1 MSNTNPTSVHSV
13 AFIGSYSP
21 RQCGIATFTT
31 DLLKAVSEQNP
42 DVNCFVIP
50 VNDTAE
56 GYDYPAEARFEIQEQ
71 NIDSYR
77 TAADF
82 LNITGVDLVCLQ
94 HEYGIYGGTA
104 GSHILALLREL
115 RMPVVTTFHT
125 VLKNPDAYQRKVLTE
140 IAKLSDRVVVM
151 SQIAVDFLK
160 DIYDVPADKIDLI
173 HHGIPDVP
181 FVDPNFYKD
190 QFGVE
195 GKPLLLTFGLLSANK
210 GIESVINALP
220 TVLERYPDLV
230 YFVVGATHPNVLRH
244 DGEDYRLKLRYLARQ
259 KGVSDHLVF
268 YNRFV
273 SMKEL
278 IEFIG
283 ATDIYITPYLNQ
295 AQIVSGTLAYTVGAG
310 KPVISTPYWY
320 AEELLADGRGSL
332 VPFGDSEAIADQII
346 YLLDNPAE
354 RHAMR
359 KKAYLFGREM
369 IWSVSAQ
376 HYLDSFELASQASV
390 LSPRPVIDK
399 GHNQPL
405 DLPPL
410 NLDHV
415 QRMTDST
422 GIFQHA
428 LFDIPNFRE
437 GYTTDDNARAL
448 ILCILL
454 ESTDAHLQKQAYKLA
469 PHYMA
474 FLNYA
479 YSEQTRRFRNFMSFD
494 RYWLEEVGS
503 EDSHGRALWALG
515 TVLGRSN
522 SQGMVGL
529 ASRIFSSALPG
540 VQDFTSPRTW
550 AYTMLGIHEYLK
562 RLGGDRVVREVL
574 THLSEKLFQLY
585 KANSKPEWSWFEEI
599 VSYGNAILPHALLI
613 SATELGRN
621 DMKDAALKSLKWL
634 IDQQTEDGYFNFIGN
649 NGFYPRAGEKA
660 AFDQQ
665 PIEVQS
671 MVSACLYTYSV
682 TQDNY
687 WYQQARS
694 AFEWLLGRNH
704 LGEILYVPHTGGCRD
719 GLHPNGVNQNQGA
732 ESTLSYLISNV
743 EIQLCESMM
752 EFNNPIQ
759 KRSEAPTQ
767 TALTVVDMSQKEA
780 IK

>member
-1 MSNTNPTSVHSV
+1 MSENRPSLQRV

-21 RQCGIATFTT
+21 RQCGIATYTT
-31 DLLKAVSEQNP
+31 DLSKAICEHNP
-42 DVNCFVIP
+42 EMNSFIVP
-50 VNDTAE
+50 VNDTEE
-56 GYDYPAEARFEIQEQ
+56 GYNYPPEVRFEIQEQ

-82 LNITGVDLVCLQ
+82 LNINGVDLVCLQ

-125 VLKNPDAYQRKVLTE
+125 VLKDPDTYQRKVLME
-140 IAKLSDRVVVM
+140 IARLSDRVVVM

-160 DIYDVPADKIDLI
+160 DIYEIPAEKIDLI

-181 FVDPNFYKD
+181 FVDPHFYKD

-210 GIESVINALP
+210 GIENVINALP
-220 TVLERYPDLV
+220 EILKHYPDLV

-244 DGEDYRLKLRYLARQ
+244 DGEDYRLRLRYLARQ
-259 KGVSDHLVF
+259 KGVSDHLIF

-320 AEELLADGRGSL
+320 AEELLADGRGIL
-332 VPFGDSEAIADQII
+332 VPFGDSEAIAEQVI
-346 YLLDNPAE
+346 YLLDHEAE

-359 KKAYLFGREM
+359 KKAYLFGRDM
-369 IWSVSAQ
+369 IWSASAQ
-376 HYLDSFELASQASV
+376 RYMDSFERASQARA
-390 LSPRPVIDK
+390 LAPRPVMDK
-399 GHNQPL
+399 ISNRPI
-405 DLPPL
+405 DLPTL
-410 NLDHV
+410 KLDHV

-428 LFDIPNFRE
+428 LYDIPYFQE

-448 ILCILL
+448 LLCVLL
-454 ESTDAHLQKQAYKLA
+454 ESADTHLQKQAHVLSS
-469 PHYMA
+469 HYMA
-474 FLNYA
+474 FLYYA
-479 YSEQTRRFRNFMSFD
+479 YSESEKRFRNFMSFD
-494 RYWLEEVGS
+494 RHWLEKVGS
-503 EDSHGRALWALG
+503 EDSHGRSLWALG

-522 SQGMVGL
+522 NQGLVGL
-529 ASRIFSSALPG
+529 ASRIFGTALPIAES
-540 VQDFTSPRTW
+540 FTSPRAW
-550 AYTMLGIHEYLK
+550 AYTILGAYEYLE
-562 RLGGDRVVREVL
+562 RFDGDRVVHDVL
-574 THLSEKLFQLY
+574 NHLGDKLFALY
-585 KANSKPEWSWFEEI
+585 RGSSTEDWSWFEDV

-613 SATELGRN
+613 CGVEEERA
-621 DMKDAALKSLKWL
+621 DMKEAALKSLKWL
-634 IDQQTEDGYFNFIGN
+634 VDLQQTEDGYFNFIGN
-649 NGFYPRAGEKA
+649 QGFYHRNGEKA

-665 PIEVQS
+665 PIEAQS
-671 MVSACLYTYSV
+671 MVSACLYAYHV
-682 TQDNY
+682 TNDKQ
-687 WYQQARS
+687 WYHDARA

-704 LGEILYVPHTGGCRD
+704 LGQLLYVPHTGGCRD
-719 GLHPNGVNQNQGA
+719 GLHPNAVNQNQGA
-732 ESTLSYLISNV
+732 ESTLSYLISSV
-743 EIQLCESMM
+743 EIQLCESRL
-752 EFNNPIQ
+752 EFVSPHEHE
-759 KRSEAPTQ
+759 KHVQ
-767 TALTVVDMSQKEA
+767 TAPVA
-780 IK
+780 